1 MDPLTWLSLGLQLA
15 ALCCIVGALL
25 LYLLRKVR
33 VAEVLPTDGAKTVL
47 VTSVDTALGLQIAT
61 YLSDRGW
68 RVIAGCRSGGLG
80 ARLAESWLQAHVAAT
95 PEDEQ
100 PPRLATLELDVARED
115 LLEESARAIAQHLP
129 AGEHG
134 VWAVIN
140 TAGCGGRGAARWEAA
155 LRGNVLGALRVARSF
170 APLLAAA
177 AADHPHAG
185 RLFYIGLTSDTACE
199 NVSQGAGAG
208 VGQTQGVLEA
218 CEAGAVCAAARWG
231 TWGAARAL
239 RGALRPRGVR
249 VVLLHAPDLSALDVY
264 APPAQLSAPSQPASR
279 PESPSSDISGASASC
294 AVTMPGEAAEY
305 SAKVLPAA
313 ALRLL
318 EDALTT
324 PAPKDS
330 YYLKVK
336 HDSWFTRMPS
346 LRVGH

>member
-95 PEDEQ
+95 PEDQQ

-115 LLEESARAIAQHLP
+115 LLEEAARAIAQHLP

-199 NVSQGAGAG
+199 SLSGAGQAG
-208 VGQTQGVLEA
+208 QLAQSLGVLEA

-239 RGALRPRGVR
+239 RATLRPRGVR
-249 VVLLHAPDLSALDVY
+249 VVLLHAPDLSALEVY

-279 PESPSSDISGASASC
+279 PVSPGSDISGGSC

-305 SAKVLPAA
+305 SARVLPAA
-313 ALRLL
+313 ALRVL
-318 EDALTT
+318 EDALTA
-324 PAPKDS
+324 PQPKDS
-330 YYLKVK
+330 YYLKLK

>member
-33 VAEVLPTDGAKTVL
+33 VAEVLPTDSAKTVL

-61 YLSDRGW
+61 YLSERGW

-80 ARLAESWLQAHVAAT
+80 SRLAESWLQAHVAAT
-95 PEDEQ
+95 PEDLP

-115 LLEESARAIAQHLP
+115 LLEEAARATAQHLP

-140 TAGCGGRGAARWEAA
+140 TAGSSGRGGASCWEAT
-155 LRGNVLGALRVARSF
+155 LRANVLGALRVARSF

-199 NVSQGAGAG
+199 GTSQ
-208 VGQTQGVLEA
+208 
-218 CEAGAVCAAARWG
+218 AAAGESHESSAAAAAVRWG

-239 RGALRPRGVR
+239 RASLRGRGLR
-249 VVLLHAPDLSALDVY
+249 VVLLHAPDLPAADVY
-264 APPAQLSAPSQPASR
+264 APPVQLTAPSQPASR
-279 PESPSSDISGASASC
+279 PDTPSSDVSTSTASC

-305 SAKVLPAA
+305 SAKVLPTA
-313 ALRLL
+313 ALKLL
-318 EDALTT
+318 EDALTSPT
-324 PAPKDS
+324 PKDA

-336 HDSWFTRMPS
+336 QDSWFTRMPS
-346 LRVGH
+346 LRVVH

>member
-15 ALCCIVGALL
+15 ALCSIVGALL

-33 VAEVLPTDGAKTVL
+33 VAEVLPTDSAKTVL

-80 ARLAESWLQAHVAAT
+80 ARLAESWLQAHVAGT
-95 PEDEQ
+95 PEDQ
-100 PPRLATLELDVARED
+100 PPPRLATLELDVARED
-115 LLEESARAIAQHLP
+115 LLEEAARATAQHLP

-134 VWAVIN
+134 VWAVLN
-140 TAGCGGRGAARWEAA
+140 TAGTSGRGGAACWEAA
-155 LRGNVLGALRVARSF
+155 LRSHVLGALRVARTF
-170 APLLAAA
+170 APMLAAA

-199 NVSQGAGAG
+199 NLSRAA
-208 VGQTQGVLEA
+208 VGDTNE
-218 CEAGAVCAAARWG
+218 CTAVAAAVRWG

-239 RGALRPRGVR
+239 RTSLRTRGLR
-249 VVLLHAPDLSALDVY
+249 VVLLHTPDLSAAEIY
-264 APPAQLSAPSQPASR
+264 APPVQLTAPSQPTSR
-279 PESPSSDISGASASC
+279 PDTPSSDVSATTASC

-305 SAKVLPAA
+305 SAKVLPTA
-313 ALRLL
+313 ALKLL
-318 EDALTT
+318 EEALTS
-324 PAPKDS
+324 PAPKDA